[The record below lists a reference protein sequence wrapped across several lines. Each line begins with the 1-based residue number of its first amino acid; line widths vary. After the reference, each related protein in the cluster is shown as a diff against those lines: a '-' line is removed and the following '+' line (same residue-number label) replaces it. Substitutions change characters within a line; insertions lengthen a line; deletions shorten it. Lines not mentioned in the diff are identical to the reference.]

1 MDEITS
7 RLPQYSR
14 GLNHV
19 SYFQFFFIQASGGCL
34 FLLPR
39 SPTGLQPGIQIW
51 YKPLLRSCDQYRW
64 AGELASQDPAPSVA
78 LSGLPC
84 RGNWLCLSSM
94 SELLDRS
101 LMFQGT

>member
-39 SPTGLQPGIQIW
+39 SPTGLQPGIQITGISHYCALVINTVGPANW
-51 YKPLLRSCDQYRW
+51 HPKIPLPALHCPDS
-64 AGELASQDPAPSVA
+64 LAEVIGYVFPACQNFWIV
-78 LSGLPC
+78 
-84 RGNWLCLSSM
+84 R
-94 SELLDRS
+94 
-101 LMFQGT
+101 